1 MSNTNI
7 AIQQG
12 AAPATPAIPL
22 AWSTAEVAA
31 ALGISKRKVMELVG
45 QDGFPHPRRLGAR
58 TFRWSPEAIVEWL
71 SSATDDRP
79 RRAAAPRGRQLVERV

>member
-1 MSNTNI
+1 MQQQNT

-12 AAPATPAIPL
+12 AAPVTPAIKV
-22 AWSTAEVAA
+22 AWSTADVAE
-31 ALGISKRKVMELVG
+31 ALGCSKRKVMELVG

-79 RRAAAPRGRQLVERV
+79 RRAALPRGRQLVERV